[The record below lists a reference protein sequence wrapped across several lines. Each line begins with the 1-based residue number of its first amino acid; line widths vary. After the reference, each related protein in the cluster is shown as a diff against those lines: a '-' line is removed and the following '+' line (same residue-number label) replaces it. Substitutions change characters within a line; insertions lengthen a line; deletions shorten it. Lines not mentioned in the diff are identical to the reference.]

1 MKTNLLLAS
10 IAWIVVAA
18 PSAWAQRGIEVTPFI
33 GGQTNGG
40 LDLST
45 ALYNRI
51 DIQNGLNYG
60 VSVGY
65 LISEHAG
72 VEFIWNHNHADTL
85 AQSISGGVDRKVFGL
100 NTNQYLGDFL
110 MHFKDR
116 DSRLRP
122 FVLFGAGA
130 TNLAPDRSH
139 VNSTTRFAWVFGGG
153 VKYNFSKHL
162 GVRLQ
167 AKWSPTYINTI
178 TEGVWCDPFW
188 AGCWAKGDTVFLH
201 EFDGTAGLT
210 FRF

>member
-65 LISEHAG
+65 LISKHAS
-72 VEFIWNHNHADTL
+72 VEFMWNHNHADTL
-85 AQSISGGVDRKVFGL
+85 AHKRRRRPEGVRPQHQPV
-100 NTNQYLGDFL
+100 
-110 MHFKDR
+110 
-116 DSRLRP
+116 SRR
-122 FVLFGAGA
+122 LFGADLYLA
-130 TNLAPDRSH
+130 THTLP
-139 VNSTTRFAWVFGGG
+139 
-153 VKYNFSKHL
+153 
-162 GVRLQ
+162 VRRL
-167 AKWSPTYINTI
+167 
-178 TEGVWCDPFW
+178 
-188 AGCWAKGDTVFLH
+188 
-201 EFDGTAGLT
+201 
-210 FRF
+210 